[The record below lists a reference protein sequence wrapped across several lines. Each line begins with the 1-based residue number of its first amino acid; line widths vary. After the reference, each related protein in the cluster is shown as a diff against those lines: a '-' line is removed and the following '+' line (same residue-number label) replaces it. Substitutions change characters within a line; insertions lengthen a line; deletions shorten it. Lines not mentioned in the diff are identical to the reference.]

1 MKFIQI
7 HKKQKGLTQ
16 DKNLRKRN
24 QACQRVVEDGK
35 ELQTAFVKYDTES
48 QESLSWKKEYLNEV
62 YAKPQEDWKTRSGR
76 PFNTKWAD

>member
-48 QESLSWKKEYLNEV
+48 QESLS
-62 YAKPQEDWKTRSGR
+62 
-76 PFNTKWAD
+76 